1 MNTTFSRPLSR
12 CLPIHL
18 RQWPTLSS
26 FFSSIPCSHIP
37 FSFYSRLRARFQ
49 AGDYSSLLAIFVQ
62 ISREQALKPDRPTYL
77 LLLKASAALPAHPLG
92 LSLHG
97 HILKSGFQDDILVV
111 TALVHILCKC
121 RDVEGARKLFDQI
134 PERDV
139 GAWNAMLSGYACNGY
154 ADAALSLFSWMGCC
168 GTKPNSLT
176 LSILLQ
182 VVCGF
187 RDERLGRSIHAY
199 AVREHELA
207 DSFLGNSLIVYY
219 NKAGDFH
226 ISKRLFDR
234 MPQRDNV
241 SWNAMI
247 SGYMQS
253 GNGWIALEMF
263 HLLRKQGPCP
273 DLVTLE
279 TALQACAQIGED
291 AIHDG
296 QIIHTLLVKLG
307 IPMDVYAENTL
318 LLMYCKCGN
327 VESGKSLFDSML
339 ERNVVSW
346 NILVNGYVQI
356 KHPEKVLALIRC
368 MRFIKLETNSQLF
381 VSALQAI
388 RLLGGC
394 IKHVM
399 GVHCLIIVMGF
410 DSDIFVSST
419 LIAAYGDCSELE
431 FAHRI
436 LDCVVSERSAATVCW
451 NTMLSLYTHHG
462 CFSEAVELVGCMLNK
477 ACMLDSVTL
486 VNTLS
491 VCTQQLNL
499 RLGKAIHGYAIRN
512 KFQSDVF
519 VATSLIEMYAK
530 CGLLKAA
537 CWLFSRTSCR
547 NLVTWN
553 TMIHVCH
560 ENGFPRASLQLFH
573 LMQQHD
579 GPMLDATTL
588 VGVIEAI
595 AQRRYESE
603 RNYIH
608 KFAIETGLSSDEFI
622 ANSLISMHARLGD
635 FDKAS
640 TVFNRARKVGTATWN
655 TMIVEYSC
663 HGLVDE
669 ALSVFHAMKLNN
681 VPPDSITLLC
691 VLRVSAS
698 LGSLNCIMWLHGII
712 IKAGCESDLFVGT
725 SLLDAYAKCGDLSMA
740 RLIFDNMNS
749 KTEVSWNSMI
759 QGYGMHGHA
768 VEVGKLFS
776 QMQQSGLNPN
786 MVTFLIL
793 ISACSHAGDVEKGQN
808 YFDLMTHAYSFLPQR
823 EHYAAYIDL
832 LSRGRLIKE
841 ASEALEKMPINP
853 GPDAWGALLGACQ
866 IQGNLEVGLV
876 AAKKLFELDPLHCGY
891 YVLFSNMWMEAGRW
905 TAASEIRRKVDKMG
919 LKKVLGW
926 SKVESIS

>member
-1 MNTTFSRPLSR
+1 MKATFSRPLSK

-18 RQWPTLSS
+18 RLCPTLAS
-26 FFSSIPCSHIP
+26 FFYSIQCSHIP
-37 FSFYSRLRARFQ
+37 FSFYSRLRARSR
-49 AGDYSSLLAIFVQ
+49 AGDYSSLLSLFVH

-77 LLLKASAALPAHPLG
+77 LLLKASATLPSHPLG

-97 HILKSGFQDDILVV
+97 HILKSGFQDDILVA
-111 TALVHILCKC
+111 TALVDMLSKC

-134 PERDV
+134 HERDV
-139 GAWNAMLSGYACNGY
+139 GAWNAMLSSYARNGY

-182 VVCGF
+182 VRCGF
-187 RDERLGRSIHAY
+187 GDERLGRSIHAY
-199 AVREHELA
+199 AVRQHELA
-207 DSFLGNSLIVYY
+207 GSFLGNSLIVYY
-219 NKAGDFH
+219 NKAGEFH
-226 ISKRLFDR
+226 ISKRIFDR
-234 MPQRDNV
+234 MPRRDIV

-253 GNGWIALEMF
+253 GNGWRALEMF
-263 HLLRKQGPCP
+263 HLLREQGLCP

-279 TALQACAQIGED
+279 TALQACAQIGKD
-291 AIHDG
+291 AFHDG
-296 QIIHTLLVKLG
+296 QLIHALLVKMG
-307 IPMDVYAENTL
+307 IAMDVYAENTL
-318 LLMYCKCGN
+318 LLMYCKCGK
-327 VESGKSLFDSML
+327 VESGQSLFDKMQ

-346 NILVNGYVQI
+346 NILVNGYSQI
-356 KHPEKVLALIRC
+356 KCPEKVLALIRC
-368 MRFIKLETNSQLF
+368 MRFIELELNSQLL

-394 IKHVM
+394 IKHVICL
-399 GVHCLIIVMGF
+399 HCLIIVMGF
-410 DSDIFVSST
+410 DSDIFVSSS

-436 LDCVVSERSAATVCW
+436 LDCVVSERSDATVCW
-451 NTMLSLYTHHG
+451 NTMLSLYAHHG
-462 CFSEAVELVGCMLNK
+462 YFSEAVELLGCMLNK
-477 ACMLDSVTL
+477 ACMLDAVTL
-486 VNTLS
+486 VSTLS

-499 RLGKAIHGYAIRN
+499 SLGKAIHGYVIRN
-512 KFQSDVF
+512 KFESDVF
-519 VATSLIEMYAK
+519 VGTSLIDMYAK
-530 CGLLKAA
+530 CGLLNAA
-537 CWLFSRTSCR
+537 CWLFSRMPCR
-547 NLVTWN
+547 NIVTWN

-579 GPMLDATTL
+579 GPILDATTV

-595 AQRRYESE
+595 AQRGYDSE

-635 FDKAS
+635 VDKAS
-640 TVFNRARKVGTATWN
+640 AVFNSASKVGTATWN
-655 TMIVEYSC
+655 TMIAEYSC
-663 HGLVDE
+663 RGLVDK
-669 ALSVFHAMKLNN
+669 AISVFHAMKLNN
-681 VPPDSITLLC
+681 VAPDSITLLC

-698 LGSLNCIMWLHGII
+698 LGSLNCIMWLHAII
-712 IKAGCESDLFVGT
+712 MKAGYESDLFVGT
-725 SLLDAYAKCGDLSMA
+725 SLLDVYAKCGDLSLA

-768 VEVGKLFS
+768 GEVGKLFS

-786 MVTFLIL
+786 TVTFLIL
-793 ISACSHAGDVEKGQN
+793 ISACSHARDVEKGRH
-808 YFDLMTHAYSFLPQR
+808 YFDLMTCAYSFLTRR

-841 ASEALEKMPINP
+841 AYEALEKMPINP
-853 GPDAWGALLGACQ
+853 GADAWGALLGACR
-866 IQGNLEVGLV
+866 IHGNLEVGLA

-891 YVLFSNMWMEAGRW
+891 HVLLSNMCMEAGRW
-905 TAASEIRRKVDKMG
+905 TDASEIRRKVDKMG

-926 SKVESIS
+926 SKIQK